1 MKTSVPSAAGRDY
14 RGQVEDH
21 ASALTAAGLLHEE
34 LFIGAK

>member
-1 MKTSVPSAAGRDY
+1 MKTSVPPAAVSDY

-21 ASALTAAGLLHEE
+21 ASALRAAGLLHEE